1 MDDVPTS
8 TNIQRKVVTEKI
20 LALAADNV
28 ALDIPL
34 VGNWLWL
41 TFEALTNAYQLSSG
55 NSDHPSSF

>member
-28 ALDIPL
+28 ALDSPL
-34 VGNWLWL
+34 VGNWL
-41 TFEALTNAYQLSSG
+41 
-55 NSDHPSSF
+55 